1 MSMFFAWNVR
11 GLNSDRRHD
20 MVKDWINI
28 QRPLFGAFLETH
40 IHSSNEARIRSAIPV
55 GWKFF
60 GNYGENI
67 SGRIVVV
74 WDPSVSVFIYK
85 ASAQAVTC
93 GIHILAQSLTFT
105 VTFVYGFNE
114 VGERMALWKELEQ
127 INRTPAMS
135 NSPWAVIGDFNQIL
149 RLSHH
154 SGYPTRVIDD
164 DGMEDMNIAL
174 QDSELFEAQS
184 KGAPFTWWNNNEVNP
199 ISKRIDH
206 ALINQLWA
214 TRFPDSYADF
224 LDPGQ
229 SDHSPY
235 IVKIPSVRRSSRK
248 PFKFFHHVMDH
259 PDYASVVSNV
269 WNPGTIMG
277 TTQFRL
283 VRSMKMM
290 KKDMRNLNKR
300 NFSGVSQR
308 VKEQTGK
315 VGLLQRALLTRPD
328 PVAARE
334 EHQERATLNILLN
347 AEQKFYR
354 QKSRVRWADV
364 GDRNTT
370 FYHQ

>member
-1 MSMFFAWNVR
+1 
-11 GLNSDRRHD
+11 

-28 QRPLFGAFLETH
+28 QRPLFGVFLETH

-60 GNYGENI
+60 GNYGQNI

-235 IVKIPSVRRSSRK
+235 I
-248 PFKFFHHVMDH
+248 
-259 PDYASVVSNV
+259 
-269 WNPGTIMG
+269 
-277 TTQFRL
+277 
-283 VRSMKMM
+283 
-290 KKDMRNLNKR
+290 
-300 NFSGVSQR
+300 
-308 VKEQTGK
+308 
-315 VGLLQRALLTRPD
+315 RALLTRPD